1 MMDGMNNAW
10 GFEMGYGWVISLILL
25 VVIIGLTAE
34 SSRRRK
40 NAREQKYNSPQDILK
55 TRYAKGEISKD
66 EFDEKRRH
74 SS

>member
-25 VVIIGLTAE
+25 VFIIGLIAE
-34 SSRRRK
+34 SGRRRK

-74 SS
+74 IS